1 MYVKADRQLDDF
13 FKEIVASELNLKAVS
28 FKDDM
33 EEYLSYSFKPQ
44 FKVLGPKVGKQIGEV
59 KAALAGINGHAAKAE
74 LESTGK
80 LKLTLKSGEVEL
92 LPEDVDITM
101 SQTEGF
107 ATQRYGNVTIALET
121 TLSQE
126 LIEEGFVREII
137 SKLQTMRKENGF
149 QVVDH
154 ITVYAAGNDKLV
166 DIMSRNEDFLKK
178 VVLADKVVYGSTEG
192 FVKEWN
198 INGEDI
204 TLAVK

>member
-1 MYVKADRQLDDF
+1 M
-13 FKEIVASELNLKAVS
+13 
-28 FKDDM
+28 
-33 EEYLSYSFKPQ
+33 
-44 FKVLGPKVGKQIGEV
+44 
-59 KAALAGINGHAAKAE
+59 
-74 LESTGK
+74 
-80 LKLTLKSGEVEL
+80 
-92 LPEDVDITM
+92 
-101 SQTEGF
+101 
-107 ATQRYGNVTIALET
+107 
-121 TLSQE
+121 
-126 LIEEGFVREII
+126 
-137 SKLQTMRKENGF
+137 ENGF

>member
-1 MYVKADRQLDDF
+1 
-13 FKEIVASELNLKAVS
+13 
-28 FKDDM
+28 
-33 EEYLSYSFKPQ
+33 
-44 FKVLGPKVGKQIGEV
+44 
-59 KAALAGINGHAAKAE
+59 
-74 LESTGK
+74 
-80 LKLTLKSGEVEL
+80 
-92 LPEDVDITM
+92 M

>member
-1 MYVKADRQLDDF
+1 
-13 FKEIVASELNLKAVS
+13 
-28 FKDDM
+28 
-33 EEYLSYSFKPQ
+33 
-44 FKVLGPKVGKQIGEV
+44 
-59 KAALAGINGHAAKAE
+59 
-74 LESTGK
+74 
-80 LKLTLKSGEVEL
+80 
-92 LPEDVDITM
+92 
-101 SQTEGF
+101 
-107 ATQRYGNVTIALET
+107 
-121 TLSQE
+121 
-126 LIEEGFVREII
+126 
-137 SKLQTMRKENGF
+137 MRKENGF